1 MSDIATL
8 REWVNAAE
16 LAAAEVATTALCCSQ
31 VQLATR
37 SLQPQQS
44 LFGAYVPLVASDCQA
59 QIGVVAEWQACQSLA
74 RALFGMEPDSELEA
88 ESDVA
93 DALGEIANMIAG
105 GVKTRMNAHVPGL
118 NTGLPLCVS
127 GHVEPS
133 TGAEQAALVLS
144 FDGVLASVIVLLS
157 PNAEAPSARSR
168 AQSRLLPKVG

>member
-1 MSDIATL
+1 MSGSATL
-8 REWVNAAE
+8 SEWVTAAE
-16 LAAAEVATTALCCSQ
+16 VAAAEVATTALACSQ
-31 VQLATR
+31 VQLATHTF
-37 SLQPQQS
+37 QPQQS

-74 RALFGMEPDSELEA
+74 RGLFGMDPASELEA
-88 ESDVA
+88 DSDVA

-105 GVKTRMNAHVPGL
+105 RIKTRMNARVPGL

-133 TGAEQAALVLS
+133 TGAEHATLVLS

-168 AQSRLLPKVG
+168 AQSRMLPKVG